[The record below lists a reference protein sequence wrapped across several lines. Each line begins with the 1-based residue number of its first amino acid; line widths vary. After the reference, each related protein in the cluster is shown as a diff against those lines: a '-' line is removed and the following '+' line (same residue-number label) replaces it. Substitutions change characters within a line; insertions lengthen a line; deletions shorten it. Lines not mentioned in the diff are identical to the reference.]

1 MEFLV
6 NLALVLVWSLVF
18 ISGIFVYNKKQNK
31 ETSIYLAWLELTMN
45 VVLIVIF
52 LILATTFSASFTL
65 PLILT
70 TTLIPLYI
78 HRLKL
83 YFK

>member
-6 NLALVLVWSLVF
+6 NLALILVWSLVF

-45 VVLIVIF
+45 VVLIVVF
-52 LILATTFSASFTL
+52 LILATTFSTSFTL

>member
-45 VVLIVIF
+45 VVLIVVF
-52 LILATTFSASFTL
+52 LILATTFSTSFTL
-65 PLILT
+65 PLILA